1 MTMIKNTVVE
11 LFILLLLACTVFIYK
26 LPSTMNTWLLNS
38 IVIVTHEMGFARETS
53 DRVLFMDEGI
63 IQEQGTPED
72 IFEHPQ
78 NPRTIKFLSQVL

>member
-1 MTMIKNTVVE
+1 MTMVV
-11 LFILLLLACTVFIYK
+11 
-26 LPSTMNTWLLNS
+26 
-38 IVIVTHEMGFARETS
+38 VTHEMGFARETS